1 MYENMLDILMD
12 LPKAFETI
20 NNDLLIVRLVAY
32 GFSWD
37 ALQYMK
43 SYLTER
49 QKKRVLVNS
58 SFNKFNY
65 VSCLNYIK
73 LIKLIMNLS

>member
-43 SYLTER
+43 SYLTDR
-49 QKKRVLVNS
+49 QKKEFL
-58 SFNKFNY
+58 
-65 VSCLNYIK
+65 
-73 LIKLIMNLS
+73 